1 MKLRGD
7 DDLADLLAE
16 LSGEPAASE
25 LPEIASQ
32 ETPPDTAA
40 SAAESAEHYEP
51 ETGWNSQSIW
61 NPHVSAGAAVA
72 QCFEA
77 SAGAALPATPQLE
90 CLRQQAL
97 GTLRS
102 RFSALG
108 LELGIKLKN
117 ETFEKWQFGQKLSE
131 QGDAALPGDDPL
143 IPRGAFRDKAL
154 GTELKELGAQ
164 PQLAANAVKELERAA
179 KSALQALHKL
189 MRTQLATRKHA
200 TAKQLDADTW
210 SLAYGKHAVRIN
222 SAHYAKL
229 QQLHSRHSSSS
240 SSSSSAQAFHD
251 ALFACLLR
259 YESLQGGGFQAAI
272 TGDVFNV
279 LLQRFGVRM
288 ECFAS
293 PFNCRY
299 APFCTAF
306 PDSDA
311 VFGGAGSF
319 FAFKPQRGSYEANP
333 PFVPVVMLK
342 MAHHINTLLK
352 AADAADT
359 TSSSTSSVAGEALCF
374 VVIVPAWEGT
384 KAWSALKDSSFMR
397 RHVLLEQREHG
408 YCEGRQQMR
417 RTRYR
422 LASAPTSVFFMQT
435 RAAAVR
441 SVLHYATY
449 AISTVCV
456 LSVTSFVV
464 YTV

>member
-16 LSGEPAASE
+16 LSGEPAASK
-25 LPEIASQ
+25 LPESVIQ
-32 ETPPDTAA
+32 ETPSDRAA

-51 ETGWNSQSIW
+51 ETGWNSHSIW

-72 QCFEA
+72 QSFEA

-154 GTELKELGAQ
+154 GTELKELGVQ
-164 PQLAANAVKELERAA
+164 PQLAANAVNELERAA

-210 SLAYGKHAVRIN
+210 SLAYGKHTVRIN

-251 ALFACLLR
+251 SLFACLLR

-279 LLQRFGVRM
+279 LLQRFGVKM

-319 FAFKPQRGSYEANP
+319 FSFIPQRGSYEANP
-333 PFVPVVMLK
+333 PFVPAVMLK
-342 MAHHINTLLK
+342 MAHHIHTLLK
-352 AADAADT
+352 AADTADT
-359 TSSSTSSVAGEALCF
+359 STSDGVGGEALCF

-384 KAWSALKDSSFMR
+384 KAWCALKDSSFMR

-435 RAAAVR
+435 RAAATR
-441 SVLHYATY
+441 SVLRYATC
-449 AISTVCV
+449 IQKM
-456 LSVTSFVV
+456 
-464 YTV
+464 